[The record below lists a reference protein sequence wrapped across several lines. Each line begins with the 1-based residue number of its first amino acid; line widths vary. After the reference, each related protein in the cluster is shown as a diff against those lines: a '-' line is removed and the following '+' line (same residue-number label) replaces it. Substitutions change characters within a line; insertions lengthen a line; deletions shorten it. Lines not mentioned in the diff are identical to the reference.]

1 MKTFGEKEI
10 STQVYIKVD
19 AADQLLLSEGVSR
32 LLGIVEYHPDVQIWR
47 GGRKKSGTSSARAD
61 VSNVPSIRV
70 TLVKSVK
77 AEYLHPHQ
85 GRGTCLLEPGG
96 SEVVQV
102 ERSCITLQGDGK
114 AQAVLT
120 NMTGFTQIL
129 PAESEVGI
137 ALQCEEVKPSVVKE
151 QKISS
156 EVRVNKVM
164 SQDEVDR
171 RREKLKAWISE
182 DHSFE
187 QVKLKALLSEFHE
200 AFSLDDDERGETD
213 LVQLTIDTG
222 DAPLRRQSARRIPM
236 AAQQELA
243 QLLESMQKS
252 HVIQPSESPWAS
264 PVVLVRKKDGS
275 LRL

>member
-1 MKTFGEKEI
+1 MARLKKKNLKPADKIPRAYDQRPFTLDGRMELVITFGEKEI

-47 GGRKKSGTSSARAD
+47 GGRKKSGTSSTRAD
-61 VSNVPSIRV
+61 VSNVPSVRV

-77 AEYLHPHQ
+77 VLPHQ
-85 GRGTCLLEPGG
+85 STFIPIKAEGMQGTCLLEPGG

-102 ERSCITLQGDGK
+102 ERSCNTLQGDGK

-120 NMTGFTQIL
+120 NMTGFTQTL
-129 PAESEVGI
+129 PAKSEVGI

-171 RREKLKAWISE
+171 RRDSR
-182 DHSFE
+182 H
-187 QVKLKALLSEFHE
+187 
-200 AFSLDDDERGETD
+200 G
-213 LVQLTIDTG
+213 
-222 DAPLRRQSARRIPM
+222 
-236 AAQQELA
+236 
-243 QLLESMQKS
+243 
-252 HVIQPSESPWAS
+252 
-264 PVVLVRKKDGS
+264 
-275 LRL
+275 